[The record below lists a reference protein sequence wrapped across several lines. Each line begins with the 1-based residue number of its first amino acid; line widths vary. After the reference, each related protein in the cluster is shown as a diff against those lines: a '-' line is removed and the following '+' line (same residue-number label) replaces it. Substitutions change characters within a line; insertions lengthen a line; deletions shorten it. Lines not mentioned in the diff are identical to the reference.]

1 MKPLKIKGSFSD
13 LKDSLKSL
21 KGLYEAIEA
30 TESPKQNIEEL
41 QEADL
46 KAIKRNGQSN
56 NHHRI

>member
-1 MKPLKIKGSFSD
+1 MKQLKIKGSFSD

-30 TESPKQNIEEL
+30 TEKPKQNVEDL

-46 KAIKRNGQSN
+46 KAIKINGQSN
-56 NHHRI
+56 NNRI